1 MTKKVF
7 ITRMIP
13 DIGLD
18 AIDAEFETTV
28 WEQEMPPSKSEII
41 QNARECS
48 GIVTLLSDPIDTEVI
63 EFLPLLK
70 VISQYAVG
78 FDNIDISA
86 ATRRGI
92 IVTNTPGVLT
102 ETTAD
107 LAWTLIMSACRRITE
122 ADRYVRDGEWKV
134 AWGPKMLLGRDVHKA
149 TLGIIGLGRIGR
161 AVARRATGF
170 SMKILYHS
178 RTKNDESVEIE
189 RETGAE
195 RSDLET
201 LLQESDVITIHVPL
215 SEDTRNMIGSHEI
228 AMMKPGAVLVNT
240 SRGSVV
246 DEDALYQSLKSG
258 HLGGAG
264 LDVFR
269 HEPVSLQNPLL
280 ELPNVV
286 VVPHIGSA
294 SIATRDRMAQIC
306 AGNLIAA
313 LQGVVPPNIVNPEV
327 IQRE

>member
-1 MTKKVF
+1 MTQAVF
-7 ITRMIP
+7 VTRIIP
-13 DIGLD
+13 DVGLN
-18 AIDAEFETTV
+18 AIKTEFQTTV

-41 QNARECS
+41 ENALECS
-48 GIVTLLSDPIDTEVI
+48 GIVTLLSDPIDAFVI
-63 EFLPLLK
+63 ESLPKLR

-86 ATRRGI
+86 ATQRGI

-107 LAWTLIMSACRRITE
+107 LTWALIMSACRRITE
-122 ADRYVRDGEWKV
+122 ADKYVRKGEWKV
-134 AWGPKMLLGRDVHKA
+134 AWGPKMLLGRDIHKS

-170 SMKILYHS
+170 SMRILYHS
-178 RTKNDESVEIE
+178 RTRNDKARETEQ
-189 RETGAE
+189 ETGAE
-195 RSDLET
+195 WANLEE
-201 LLQESDVITIHVPL
+201 LLQESDIVTIHVPL
-215 SEDTRNMIGSHEI
+215 NQDTLNLIGSHEL
-228 AMMKPGAVLVNT
+228 AMMKSGAVLVNT

-246 DEDALYQSLKSG
+246 DEDALYHSLRSG

-269 HEPVSLQNPLL
+269 QEPISLKNPLL

-286 VVPHIGSA
+286 VAPHVGSA
-294 SIATRDRMAQIC
+294 TVATRGRMAQIC
-306 AGNLIAA
+306 AENLIAA
-313 LQGVVPPNIVNPEV
+313 LGGTVPSNIVNPEV
-327 IQRE
+327 IQHE